1 VTTGKPAAPGP
12 VQVPG
17 DAATELIVY
26 AREHCHLC
34 ENMIAALQNLQ
45 AKLRFRFDVTDVDS
59 DDELRL
65 RYGERVPVLVARRG
79 DEICHYHL
87 DLNALDAYLAKIR

>member
-17 DAATELIVY
+17 DAPIELIVY
-26 AREHCHLC
+26 GREHCHLC
-34 ENMIAALQNLQ
+34 ENMIAALRNLQ

-79 DEICHYHL
+79 EEICHYHL

>member
-1 VTTGKPAAPGP
+1 M
-12 VQVPG
+12 QVPG
-17 DAATELIVY
+17 DALIELIVY
-26 AREHCHLC
+26 GREHCHLC
-34 ENMIAALQNLQ
+34 ENMIAALRNLQ
-45 AKLRFRFDVTDVDS
+45 AKRRFRFDVTDVDS

-79 DEICHYHL
+79 GEICHYHL

>member
-1 VTTGKPAAPGP
+1 

-17 DAATELIVY
+17 DAPVELIVY

-34 ENMIAALQNLQ
+34 ENMIAALRNLE

-65 RYGERVPVLVARRG
+65 RFGERVPVLVARPG
-79 DEICHYHL
+79 EEICHYHL